1 MDSGHSDQTSTFY
14 GLSRW
19 SSRPSTIPKDPP
31 LYISMDQLI
40 SYVESP
46 LSFRILPLCP
56 VAGLC
61 LL

>member
-1 MDSGHSDQTSTFY
+1 MDSGHSDRTSTFY
-14 GLSRW
+14 GLSGW
-19 SSRPSTIPKDPP
+19 TSRASATPKDPP

-46 LSFRILPLCP
+46 LSFCTSPLCP
-56 VAGLC
+56 RASLC